1 MTTRVEIDESGNL
14 GSEDRFFIM
23 SAIVTRR
30 FDNLSPAIKVLDE
43 IKRKQSPK
51 GNIMEIKYSRLHPD
65 ERLLVLKALNECDM
79 DVVYVVI
86 DKERSEMYSDYRG
99 RKLYIATVK
108 ELLPLINRVLKTKD
122 VELDFDENNL
132 IHPDELLSLTK
143 ELIPNGNVL
152 NAKKVRSFAN
162 KGVQLAD
169 FVSGAV
175 RDKYEHDD
183 GKYIEAISEKIS
195 LAHET

>member
-1 MTTRVEIDESGNL
+1 MTAAIPLVTVSG
-14 GSEDRFFIM
+14 I
-23 SAIVTRR
+23 A
-30 FDNLSPAIKVLDE
+30 VL
-43 IKRKQSPK
+43 
-51 GNIMEIKYSRLHPD
+51 
-65 ERLLVLKALNECDM
+65 
-79 DVVYVVI
+79 
-86 DKERSEMYSDYRG
+86 
-99 RKLYIATVK
+99 
-108 ELLPLINRVLKTKD
+108 
-122 VELDFDENNL
+122 DENNL

-169 FVSGAV
+169 FISGAI

-183 GKYIEAISEKIS
+183 GRYIEAISEKIS

>member
-14 GSEDRFFIM
+14 GSEDRFFVM
-23 SAIVTRR
+23 SAIITRR
-30 FDNLSPAIKVLDE
+30 FDNLRPAIKVLDG
-43 IKRKQSPK
+43 IKKKQSPK
-51 GNIMEIKYSRLHPD
+51 GNLMEVKYARLHSD
-65 ERLLVLKALNECDM
+65 EKLLVLNALNECDI
-79 DVVYVVI
+79 DLVYVVI
-86 DKERSEMYSDYRG
+86 DKERSELYSGYRG

-108 ELLPLINRVLKTKD
+108 ELLPLINSVLKTRD
-122 VELDFDENNL
+122 VDLDFDENNL

-143 ELIPNGNVL
+143 ELMPDGNVL

-175 RDKYEHDD
+175 RDKYEHSD
-183 GKYIEAISEKIS
+183 GRYIETISEKIS